1 MTIDVRALT
10 DRLERIES
18 IALLASAES
27 TNLLAR
33 RVLSEC
39 VENRLA
45 LPSAII
51 IALEQTAG
59 LGRSGR
65 AWYSPRGRGI
75 WATTLHTRAAR
86 ELPLLPLEVAV
97 AIARFARDRY
107 GVEARIKW
115 PNDILVAGSKLAG
128 VLIEARAHNG
138 LALVL
143 IGTGINILP
152 LGENA
157 PPDTS
162 SIAEATGKSVDLD
175 DAIESFALAIDG
187 ALFRPYDPATIL
199 SAWRELSIHREGDR
213 IGFVL
218 GSERI
223 EGTWAGIDD
232 LGRARI
238 QVGDAVRE
246 ISAGDLILFHEGGA
260 GAS

>member
-1 MTIDVRALT
+1 MTVDVRALA

-18 IALLASAES
+18 VALLASAES

-33 RVLSEC
+33 RVLNEC
-39 VENRLA
+39 IENRLA

-65 AWYSPRGRGI
+65 SWYSPRGRGI
-75 WATTLHTRAAR
+75 WATTLHTRDAR
-86 ELPLLPLEVAV
+86 ELPLLPLQVAV

-115 PNDILVAGSKLAG
+115 PNDILVGTSKLAG
-128 VLIEARAHNG
+128 VLIEARAQNG

-143 IGTGINILP
+143 IGTGINVLP
-152 LGENA
+152 LGDDA

-162 SIAEATGKSVDLD
+162 SIAEAAGGSVDLD
-175 DAIESFALAIDG
+175 GAIESFVEAIDRE
-187 ALFRPYDPATIL
+187 LFRPYEPATIL
-199 SAWRELSIHREGDR
+199 AAWRELTVHRDGDR
-213 IGFVL
+213 IAFAL
-218 GSERI
+218 GTERI

-238 QVGDAVRE
+238 RVGDAVRE
-246 ISAGDLILFHEGGA
+246 ISAGDLIVVH
-260 GAS
+260 ASRAS